1 MCGFPVNI
9 NDMEKT
15 TIQTIHTSPKP
26 KSHTDKK
33 MNSGPTYSFLHKN
46 RKKLIIVSII
56 AIVIVAIILLIP
68 TNHQLSID
76 QSDGIIITS
85 GEGEYSDGSLVSLDA
100 EVEEGYT
107 FIGWFSGN
115 ELRSTSP
122 TYQFNINSDEDLYAK
137 AGITRS
143 VDINLG
149 KGIDSVTGAG
159 YYGESAQITISADPS
174 SDYSFYGWF
183 SDGTKLSS
191 ASTYT
196 LTVNG
201 DIEINA
207 RSECDCIYT
216 NEYDSFT
223 FKCPIES
230 SGTVTW
236 MIIDKDTGRIATT
249 LNGST
254 ASYNLSYGTYVVKI
268 ICRSIDGISYE
279 HSETITSDIVVKEFR
294 WVYNGQSY
302 GITWKASVS
311 AYNAYSEYNLSG
323 RHQINDSSDAAF
335 VEYDSDVI
343 ESFTSTLSEES
354 QYMTDLER
362 ANFVLKFVQSTK
374 YITDEVSKGVGEYWK
389 YPYET
394 LYDDA
399 GDCEDTAIL
408 YAALM
413 KALGYNVVLLLY
425 SELNGYVDGHMAT
438 GVNVLSA
445 HGTYYL
451 IDGLKYYYCETTSNT
466 MNVGDEWDKYDT
478 AHIIRIP

>member
-1 MCGFPVNI
+1 MNNI
-9 NDMEKT
+9 EKT
-15 TIQTIHTSPKP
+15 ATQTTRTSPKSR
-26 KSHTDKK
+26 SHADKK
-33 MNSGPTYSFLHKN
+33 VKSSPSYPFLHKN
-46 RKKLIIVSII
+46 RNKLIIVSII
-56 AIVIVAIILLIP
+56 AVMIIAIILLIP
-68 TNHQLSID
+68 ANHHISID
-76 QSDGIIITS
+76 QSDGIIIAS
-85 GEGEYSDGSLVSLDA
+85 GEGEYSDGTLVSLNA
-100 EVEEGYT
+100 ELEEGYT

-115 ELRSTSP
+115 ELISTSP
-122 TYQFNINSDEDLYAK
+122 TYQFKINSDENLYAK
-137 AGITRS
+137 AGITRNI
-143 VDINLG
+143 DINLG
-149 KGIDSVTGAG
+149 KGIDSVTGTG
-159 YYGESAQITISADPS
+159 SYGEGAQITISANPS

-207 RSECDCIYT
+207 RSEYDRIYT

-236 MIIDKDTGRIATT
+236 VITDKDTGRITTT
-249 LNGST
+249 LTGST

-268 ICRSIDGISYE
+268 VCRSIDGISYE

-294 WVYNGQSY
+294 WIYNGQSY

-311 AYNAYSEYNLSG
+311 TYNAYGEYNLSG
-323 RHQINDSSDAAF
+323 RHHINDSSDAAF
-335 VEYDSDVI
+335 VEYDSSVI

-354 QYMTDLER
+354 YYMTDLER

-374 YITDEVSKGVGEYWK
+374 YITDEVSKGVSEYWK

-438 GVNVLSA
+438 GINVLSA
-445 HGTYYL
+445 HGTYYQ
-451 IDGLKYYYCETTSNT
+451 INGLKYYYCETTSNT